1 VATIVGGTG
10 ESFAAPP
17 QLLLVAVAVLS
28 AVLGE
33 LRDAIAV
40 LSHRHAGRFSSFGC
54 CFGRCAAEVAGQ
66 GAEAGECGASQGG
79 LPAPMAL
86 ASLRGEDSASQSRPA
101 AFVGVRHHAPIW
113 TKGKDAPVLTWEKLE
128 AGVARPSRRSGAIH
142 SPRDVQGGA
151 IRPGSAPE
159 SNISGA
165 THGGISRS

>member
-1 VATIVGGTG
+1 MATIVGGTG

-66 GAEAGECGASQGG
+66 GAEAGECGGSQGR

-86 ASLRGEDSASQSRPA
+86 ASLRREDSASQSRPA
-101 AFVGVRHHAPIW
+101 AS
-113 TKGKDAPVLTWEKLE
+113 
-128 AGVARPSRRSGAIH
+128 AGVATMPPFG
-142 SPRDVQGGA
+142 PRGKM
-151 IRPGSAPE
+151 PPF
-159 SNISGA
+159 
-165 THGGISRS
+165 

>member
-1 VATIVGGTG
+1 MATIVGGTG

-33 LRDAIAV
+33 LCDAIAV

-66 GAEAGECGASQGG
+66 GAEAGECGGSQGR

-86 ASLRGEDSASQSRPA
+86 ASLRREDSASQSRPA
-101 AFVGVRHHAPIW
+101 ASVGVRHHAPILDL
-113 TKGKDAPVLTWEKLE
+113 GERCPPFDL
-128 AGVARPSRRSGAIH
+128 
-142 SPRDVQGGA
+142 
-151 IRPGSAPE
+151 
-159 SNISGA
+159 
-165 THGGISRS
+165 